1 MKYLT
6 FLMTG
11 LILAACGKSQTP
23 SDPLHAVAVNTCK
36 ATIESRAINPKTVSY
51 LGVDVKPG
59 AAQLISTID
68 FSAKNEIG
76 IAATM
81 QARCVTSADGKSL
94 VDIAVNT
101 R

>member
-6 FLMTG
+6 LLMTG
-11 LILAACGKSQTP
+11 LMLAACGKSQTP
-23 SDPLHAVAVNTCK
+23 SDPLHAAAVNTCK
-36 ATIESRAINPKTVSY
+36 ATIESRAIDRKTVSY
-51 LGVDVKPG
+51 LKIDVKP
-59 AAQLISTID
+59 AAGQLVSMID

-94 VDIAVNT
+94 IDIAVNT